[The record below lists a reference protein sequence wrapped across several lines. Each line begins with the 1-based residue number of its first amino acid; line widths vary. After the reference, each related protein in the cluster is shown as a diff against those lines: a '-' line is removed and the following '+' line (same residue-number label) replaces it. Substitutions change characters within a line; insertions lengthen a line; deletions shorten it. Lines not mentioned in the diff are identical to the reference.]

1 MFWVV
6 CLVLVVAGTSKV
18 SAPQLVAPTFAALL
32 SGRSGKE
39 PAGRSGDGSSG
50 VWVARTLGAVEL
62 LVGIVALTVGGVAAA
77 VAVAVTYV
85 VFAGVVVMARRRG
98 LASCGCFGLRSAPP
112 SWVHVAVNAVSSAI
126 AVGAAVAADGPV
138 PVADGLEDL
147 GGLPAVVVGELVV
160 VATALVVVL
169 DTTVA
174 DAVESARSSKAR
186 GRARMSTGDLEGDH
200 GSSNDRGRTVT
211 R

>member
-32 SGRSGKE
+32 
-39 PAGRSGDGSSG
+39 AGGSGDAPATRRGDGASG
-50 VWVARTLGAVEL
+50 VWIARTLGTVEL
-62 LVGIVALTVGGVAAA
+62 LVGIFALTVGGVGSA

-112 SWVHVAVNAVSSAI
+112 SWVHVAVNAVSGAV
-126 AVGAAVAADGPV
+126 AVGAAATADGPI
-138 PVADGLEDL
+138 PVADGLEEL
-147 GGLPAVVVGELVV
+147 GGLLAVVVVVLVV
-160 VATALVVVL
+160 VATALVVL
-169 DTTVA
+169 IDTTVA
-174 DAVESARSSKAR
+174 DAVESARSAKA
-186 GRARMSTGDLEGDH
+186 GGGDEIATGDRDGDH
-200 GSSNDRGRTVT
+200 GSRNDRGRTVT